1 MKNYHIL
8 LLLLLIT
15 TFSTLQAQ
23 KVEDS
28 VVDILTGTSTVGIGF
43 VWPDQH
49 HIVTA
54 LHVVAGRSDFKI
66 KSYTPGQKGI
76 YKVEKVEKI
85 LKEADLA
92 LLKLEKPINVAPLRV
107 SNATP
112 NAGNQYTMYRTAPG
126 GGQIGGFTKRL
137 ESNIETLQF
146 YIGKSKP
153 KLYNALQQQGY
164 PQVTVKIARLIDPI
178 KKGDSGSPICNE
190 NGEVVGIIDG
200 GLYEGLRDYNWAIIA
215 STYLDKLNSP
225 SNVEAFASVSETNP
239 NIYLVTEEI
248 VNEEPMKFKSNSLEK
263 SFTTTIKDINQTLD
277 LSAKEIK
284 ESTKYYNDVVQT
296 TGRNIGDAKVDIYQD
311 QRTGATIAVPNGL
324 KLSFA
329 KSIGTNIYLEAS
341 SPSQN
346 VKMIFS
352 ISNDVPNDESFGN
365 KFIDD
370 MLSLDFDATWEID
383 DDEII
388 EFSDENYECYEYL
401 YFNDDGGEANISLL
415 YFMDNFLGLGAY
427 ILDYDEP
434 TKEDEYYYELFSE
447 CILLSDFPVY

>member
-1 MKNYHIL
+1 MKKYHIL
-8 LLLLLIT
+8 PLLFLLSA
-15 TFSTLQAQ
+15 FSYLQAQ

-43 VWPDQH
+43 VWPDEY

-76 YKVEKVEKI
+76 YKVAKVEKI

-92 LLKLEKPINVAPLRV
+92 LLKLEKPLNVAPLRI

-112 NAGNQYTMYRTAPG
+112 KAGNQYKMYRTSPG

-137 ESNIETLQF
+137 ESDIETLQF

-225 SNVEAFASVSETNP
+225 SNVETFASVSETNP
-239 NIYLVTEEI
+239 KIYLVSEEI
-248 VNEEPMKFKSNSLEK
+248 VSEKPLEFKSNSLEK
-263 SFTTTIKDINQTLD
+263 SFTTTIRDINQTLG
-277 LSAKEIK
+277 LSNKEIRDNAD
-284 ESTKYYNDVVQT
+284 YYNDVIQT
-296 TGRNIGDAKVDIYQD
+296 TGRNIGDAKVDVYQD

-324 KLSFA
+324 NLSFA
-329 KSIGTNIYLEAS
+329 KSEGTNIYLEAS

-352 ISNDVPNDESFGN
+352 IGNNVPEDASFGN
-365 KFIDD
+365 NFIDD
-370 MLSLDFDATWEID
+370 MLSLDFDANWDID
-383 DDEII
+383 EDAII
-388 EFSDENYECYEYL
+388 EFSDENYECYEYV
-401 YFNDDGGEANISLL
+401 YFNDDDGEAIISLL
-415 YFMDNFLGLGAY
+415 YSMDNFMGLGAY
-427 ILDYDEP
+427 ILNFDSP